1 MTNEPEMSTSVSETR
16 TTSASDQAG
25 LAQRLKR
32 QISQLHRE
40 TKVLEEVKQLVDREI
55 ITTQQ
60 ELHQFQIKR
69 NAEHAKQQELDGLA
83 RQRLVMEEEVIR
95 AEDKW
100 NSQFVLCALAGYV
113 CIVVCI
119 ETFVRIVAYLFGLR
133 QFRVRWVSC
142 LVVGVI
148 VRTIV
153 WVQGRERFVK
163 DKEKE
168 EAINVSHHAS
178 PSFHLVGVRADDG
191 WNVQQAKANR
201 ERQWTLCL
209 TFTGVCVLAGFGVS
223 LALCYYGETDLL
235 LVCRAMVL
243 AGLLGANMWAHR
255 LDGQA

>member
-95 AEDKW
+95 QAEDKW

-133 QFRVRWVSC
+133 QFRVRW
-142 LVVGVI
+142 
-148 VRTIV
+148 
-153 WVQGRERFVK
+153 GRERFVK

-168 EAINVSHHAS
+168 EAIN
-178 PSFHLVGVRADDG
+178 
-191 WNVQQAKANR
+191 QAKANR

>member
-95 AEDKW
+95 QAEDKW

-168 EAINVSHHAS
+168 EAIN
-178 PSFHLVGVRADDG
+178 
-191 WNVQQAKANR
+191 QAKANR

>member
-168 EAINVSHHAS
+168 EAIN
-178 PSFHLVGVRADDG
+178 
-191 WNVQQAKANR
+191 AKANR